1 VRGRQHAA
9 RHGQIAGVRGGG
21 TGEHAPALHDDRPV
35 RLEHQPF
42 VVALG
47 VVGIVVERG
56 LEYPEDLVVVVGRT
70 CPQRE
75 RFGGHLS
82 CLSHPEGVR
91 RRILFS
97 GYARRAREGRRHMA
111 EGALLDLVCGPAS
124 PLPETYQRYRLV
136 AHLGSGGQAEVYRAV
151 RLCGGVSS
159 APMTVKVFR
168 IDPQR
173 PLVDELRSWDKGDAA
188 LMDLNNRGVAGICR
202 RADGFYGPPPHRP
215 GEPPQPGNAVPYQVY
230 DYLHGVNLREY
241 LRQARGGVGTRLN
254 AVTALRTLGG
264 ILRALHHPAD
274 AGATPVL
281 HMDVKPSN
289 VMVLA
294 TGEVRLIDF
303 TGARYWRAGEI
314 TQIAYTPESGGP
326 EALSG
331 KVGPAY
337 DVHGFGAVAYFL
349 VTGSLPRA
357 KGGLS
362 PSAHPL
368 LVNHPAL
375 RSTLLAPLAERP
387 ADRPDTR
394 ELTAWVDRLAMLV
407 RAVGMPEQGVDWS
420 EPETAPSTSAA
431 RAVGRASVVSGT
443 ETDAFK
449 RIERLER
456 ELVELRGA
464 FGGERNGSGGP
475 LLATAAYVSHP
486 MPGVPAATA
495 TTATPAPTRVA
506 PAELP
511 RTKVTANGA
520 AGAAAAAKLTEPAAA
535 QMMRGRASVVP
546 KPTGGPDPTS
556 VPLQEPPPRRPRT
569 PIAEQI
575 RLLKRGGGW
584 SWFGVIVAFLCW
596 GVWSIANRANPLGHL
611 LAFLLVLVVAGG
623 LFALLRL
630 VGRIVLVRWLG
641 RERHTAR
648 LSHMGVAAYLVAV
661 GYAYL
666 HSVSWFAS
674 LLG

>member
-1 VRGRQHAA
+1 
-9 RHGQIAGVRGGG
+9 
-21 TGEHAPALHDDRPV
+21 
-35 RLEHQPF
+35 
-42 VVALG
+42 
-47 VVGIVVERG
+47 
-56 LEYPEDLVVVVGRT
+56 
-70 CPQRE
+70 
-75 RFGGHLS
+75 
-82 CLSHPEGVR
+82 
-91 RRILFS
+91 
-97 GYARRAREGRRHMA
+97 MA

-168 IDPQR
+168 VDPRR

-215 GEPPQPGNAVPYQVY
+215 GEAPQPGNAVPYQIY
-230 DYLHGVNLREY
+230 DYLHGINLREY
-241 LRQARGGVGTRLN
+241 RHQAGAVGGPRLN
-254 AVTALRTLGG
+254 GVSALRTLAG
-264 ILRALHHPAD
+264 ILRALHHPAEP
-274 AGATPVL
+274 GATPVL

-303 TGARYWRAGEI
+303 TGARYWRPEEI

-349 VTGSLPRA
+349 VTGALPRA
-357 KGGLS
+357 RDGVPPG
-362 PSAHPL
+362 AHPL
-368 LVNHPAL
+368 LTSHPGL
-375 RSTLLAPLAERP
+375 RSALLAPLAERP
-387 ADRPDTR
+387 GDRPDTR
-394 ELTAWVDRLAMLV
+394 ELAAWVDRLAMLV
-407 RAVGMPEQGVDWS
+407 RAAGLPEQGIDWS
-420 EPETAPSTSAA
+420 EPDSAPSTGAA

-464 FGGERNGSGGP
+464 FSGDRAGSGGP

-486 MPGVPAATA
+486 LEGVPAPTKVS
-495 TTATPAPTRVA
+495 AP
-506 PAELP
+506 PLP
-511 RTKVTANGA
+511 RTKVTPN
-520 AGAAAAAKLTEPAAA
+520 GAAAAGGPAAA
-535 QMMRGRASVVP
+535 KLAEPNAAALMRGRATVVP
-546 KPTGGPDPTS
+546 KQSGGPDPTS
-556 VPLQEPPPRRPRT
+556 VPQPQPLPPRRPRV
-569 PIAEQI
+569 PVGEQL
-575 RLLKRGGGW
+575 RTLKRGGGW
-584 SWFGVIVAFLCW
+584 TWFGAIVAFLCW
-596 GVWSIANRANPLGHL
+596 SVWALSNWGRSPVLHALG
-611 LAFLLVLVVAGG
+611 FLVVLGVAIG
-623 LFALLRL
+623 LFALERL
-630 VGRIVLVRWLG
+630 VGRIVLERWLG
-641 RERHTAR
+641 RERRTAR
-648 LSHMGVAAYLVAV
+648 LSHMGVAAFLLAV

-666 HSVSWFAS
+666 RLVPWLSG

>member
-1 VRGRQHAA
+1 
-9 RHGQIAGVRGGG
+9 
-21 TGEHAPALHDDRPV
+21 
-35 RLEHQPF
+35 
-42 VVALG
+42 
-47 VVGIVVERG
+47 
-56 LEYPEDLVVVVGRT
+56 
-70 CPQRE
+70 
-75 RFGGHLS
+75 
-82 CLSHPEGVR
+82 
-91 RRILFS
+91 
-97 GYARRAREGRRHMA
+97 MA

-168 IDPQR
+168 VDPQR

-215 GEPPQPGNAVPYQVY
+215 GEPPEPGNAVPYQVY
-230 DYLHGVNLREY
+230 DYLHGVNLRDY
-241 LRQARGGVGTRLN
+241 RHQAGAAGGPRLN
-254 AVTALRTLGG
+254 GVAALRTLAGV
-264 ILRALHHPAD
+264 LRALHHPGE

-303 TGARYWRAGEI
+303 TGARYWRREEI

-331 KVGPAY
+331 QVGPAY
-337 DVHGFGAVAYFL
+337 DVHGLGAVAYFL
-349 VTGSLPRA
+349 VTGAPPRPKSGLP
-357 KGGLS
+357 

-368 LVNHPAL
+368 LTSHPAL

-387 ADRPDTR
+387 GDRPDTR
-394 ELTAWVDRLAMLV
+394 ELTAWVDRLAALV
-407 RAVGMPEQGVDWS
+407 RAAGLPEHGVDWS
-420 EPETAPSTSAA
+420 EPDSAPSTAAA

-449 RIERLER
+449 RIQRLER

-464 FGGERNGSGGP
+464 FSADRGGSGGP

-486 MPGVPAATA
+486 LPGLAA
-495 TTATPAPTRVA
+495 PAPT
-506 PAELP
+506 LP
-511 RTKVTANGA
+511 RTKKTPNGA
-520 AGAAAAAKLTEPAAA
+520 ALGTPATAKLADPSAA
-535 QMMRGRASVVP
+535 QLMRGRAAVVP
-546 KPTGGPDPTS
+546 KQTSGPDPTS
-556 VPLQEPPPRRPRT
+556 VPVPESAPQRRPRT
-569 PIAEQI
+569 PVGEQI
-575 RLLKRGGGW
+575 RTLKRGGGW
-584 SWFGVIVAFLCW
+584 SWFGGIVAFLCW
-596 GVWSIANRANPLGHL
+596 SVWALSNWGRSPLL
-611 LAFLLVLVVAGG
+611 DALAFLVVLGVALG
-623 LFALLRL
+623 LFALERL

-648 LSHMGVAAYLVAV
+648 LSHIGVAVFLLAV

-666 HSVSWFAS
+666 RLVPWLHG
-674 LLG
+674 LLS